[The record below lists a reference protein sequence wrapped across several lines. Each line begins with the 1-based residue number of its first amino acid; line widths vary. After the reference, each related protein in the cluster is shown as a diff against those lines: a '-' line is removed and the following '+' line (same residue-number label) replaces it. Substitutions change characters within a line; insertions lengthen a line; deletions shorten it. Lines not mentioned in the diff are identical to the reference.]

1 MAQTVIGMFESSS
14 KAQDAVQE
22 LVQTGIS
29 RDRIDVSTGN
39 SGSSYSSANVDTDD
53 NHHESGIS
61 RFFKNL
67 FGNDDDDA
75 DKYTKVA
82 SNAQSIV
89 TVHAQ
94 SSDEAERVAD
104 ILDDNGA
111 VDVDEHATKL
121 GYSRGGSS
129 LGTTGSGFGSTGTG
143 SSNYSGSNLATDT
156 TTGLAAV
163 GGSTGLG
170 TTGST
175 DYTGTTGS
183 TGLTGTTG
191 TDYTGTTG
199 STGLTGNDYTGTTG
213 STALTGTTGTDYG
226 NTGTSGYT
234 GTTDNDFTNDES
246 RKIPIIE
253 ENLEV
258 GKREVRTGGVRLRSR
273 IVERPVEESLRL
285 REERV
290 NIERNPVD
298 RPATDADLQ
307 NFQERDIEMVERAEV
322 PVVNKEAR
330 VVEEVSI
337 AKNVEERNETI
348 QDTVRKTEVD
358 VENLEGD
365 STRSRLDSDNNSS
378 NSSL

>member
-29 RDRIDVSTGN
+29 RDRIDVSSGT
-39 SGSSYSSANVDTDD
+39 SGSSYSSANVNTDD
-53 NHHESGIS
+53 NNHESGIS

-67 FGNDDDDA
+67 FGSDDDDA
-75 DKYTKVA
+75 DKYARVA
-82 SNAQSIV
+82 SSAQSIV

-121 GYSRGGSS
+121 GYSRGGSN
-129 LGTTGSGFGSTGTG
+129 LGTTGSGLGSTGTG
-143 SSNYSGSNLATDT
+143 SSSYSGSNLATDT

-170 TTGST
+170 TTGGT

-199 STGLTGNDYTGTTG
+199 LTGV
-213 STALTGTTGTDYG
+213 TGTTGTDDG

-234 GTTDNDFTNDES
+234 GRTDNDFTNDES

-307 NFQERDIEMVERAEV
+307 NFQERNIEMVERAEV

-348 QDTVRKTEVD
+348 QDTVRKTEVE

-365 STRSRLDSDNNSS
+365 STKSRLDSNNNSS